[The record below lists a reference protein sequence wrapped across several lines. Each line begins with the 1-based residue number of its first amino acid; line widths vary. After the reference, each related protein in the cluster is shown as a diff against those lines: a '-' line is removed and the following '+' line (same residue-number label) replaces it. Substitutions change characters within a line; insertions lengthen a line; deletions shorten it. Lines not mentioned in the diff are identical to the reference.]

1 MFNRRNNETITKS
14 SRGPTVQV
22 TWLKYIISAIKH
34 HPISACGVL
43 NLSSNLTVSVSIS
56 SLIDRCLGHHPWH
69 MMTLVLTSS
78 MLLMRKYDFGRSL
91 IAAYLLVLNG
101 YKNVYH
107 LEGGLY
113 TWFKEGL
120 PAAAAAEEEEWDARS
135 QCKIVALGFCSLQP
149 LFIISFCKCLCYFT
163 YIL

>member
-1 MFNRRNNETITKS
+1 
-14 SRGPTVQV
+14 
-22 TWLKYIISAIKH
+22 
-34 HPISACGVL
+34 
-43 NLSSNLTVSVSIS
+43 
-56 SLIDRCLGHHPWH
+56 

-120 PAAAAAEEEEWDARS
+120 PAAAAAAAEEE
-135 QCKIVALGFCSLQP
+135 
-149 LFIISFCKCLCYFT
+149 
-163 YIL
+163 